1 MTQTPSTPNP
11 SSNRLAGCDR
21 TFWLTTVG
29 FGLYLG
35 WSMMGASASL
45 LPDANFDA
53 VTAMAIHGP
62 LERLLWIGALVA
74 AALLSLLNKTPRFQ
88 RTLAL
93 IAGIGTVVGTASVY
107 GVTALQGSP
116 ALMSAAQLP
125 IVVSSLFIGLW
136 GARLCAFRERN
147 AILCVCCAS
156 AISFLAVLA
165 CMPLGPVL
173 QAALHIALPAA
184 SCALFLASIPTPA
197 ATPADQQ
204 PATASG
210 LVHSLPLRAFI
221 GLGLFGT
228 TVVLLQA
235 FSEQKTEMPDELL
248 WIVAGLAVNVVVL
261 AVALLTPDRLKASSL
276 SRPILPLFVVSTFL
290 VFATDFGQQALE
302 VFFVACSWA
311 YFRMFSWII
320 WRVGAQRSHNASFCT
335 VAIGQ
340 IFLTCGTTLGS
351 LAHAGFVQTG
361 IPQLAAMATICTLS
375 VLVAV
380 LFLDTHYVA
389 ELADAKPLFDP
400 SNPAACERCVDVAT
414 ARFGLSDKERSVA
427 RLLVQGAT
435 NEEIQADLVIAT
447 ATLRTH
453 LRNLYR
459 KTQTHS
465 REELVVLLRSLE

>member
-1 MTQTPSTPNP
+1 MTQTPTTSNLP
-11 SSNRLAGCDR
+11 SGRLAGCDR
-21 TFWLTTVG
+21 TFWLTAVG

-53 VTAMAIHGP
+53 ITATAIHGP
-62 LERLLWIGALVA
+62 LERLLWIGALVVA
-74 AALLSLLNKTPRFQ
+74 SLVSLRAKGPHFQ
-88 RTLAL
+88 KSLAL
-93 IAGIGTVVGTASVY
+93 IAGLGTVVGTIAIY
-107 GVTALQGSP
+107 GVATSRGGAT
-116 ALMSAAQLP
+116 LMLVAQLP

-136 GARLCAFRERN
+136 GERLCAFKERS

-156 AISFLAVLA
+156 IVSFLAVLA

-173 QAALHIALPAA
+173 QGAFHILMPAA
-184 SCALFLASIPTPA
+184 SCALFLASTPTPSTA
-197 ATPADQQ
+197 ASNQQ
-204 PATASG
+204 PASVPQLIQA
-210 LVHSLPLRAFI
+210 LPLRAFI

-228 TVVLLQA
+228 TVVLLQT
-235 FSEQKTEMPDELL
+235 FSEQKTEMPNELL

-261 AVALLTPDRLKASSL
+261 AVALLKLDQLKASSL

-302 VFFVACSWA
+302 VFCVACSWA

-320 WRVGAQRSHNASFCT
+320 WRVGAQRSQNASFCT

-340 IFLTCGTTLGS
+340 VFLTCGTTLGN
-351 LAHAGFVQTG
+351 LAHAGFVQTN

-380 LFLDTHYVA
+380 FFLDTHYVA

-400 SNPAACERCVDVAT
+400 TNPAACERCVDVAT
-414 ARFGLSDKERSVA
+414 ARFNLSDKERSVA

-435 NEEIQADLVIAT
+435 NEQVQANLVIAT

-459 KTQTHS
+459 KTKTHS